1 VGGVIKRLNVLAAL
15 TAALI
20 ASNATAQTFPSKPL
34 RFIVPFPAGGGT
46 DLLARALATKLREAL
61 GQPVVVD
68 NRGGAG
74 GVVGSELAA
83 RAAPDGHTLLLGS
96 PGSLSVNPQ
105 LGKLA
110 YDPVRDFAPV
120 VQATLS
126 PFTLSAHP
134 AMPVN
139 SVKDVIALAKAKPG
153 MLNYGT
159 SGAGAMGHI
168 AGEQFK
174 LLAGLNIV
182 HVPFKGSATATTAL
196 ISGEVQLTFENLPVA
211 LPHARNGK
219 LKILAV
225 GSVERSPTAPELP
238 TMREAGVPGYEAV
251 TCFGVVVPAGT
262 PRPVID
268 RLNRELVRILRET
281 DVRDTLGSRGME
293 IAAGS
298 PEAYGEY
305 LRREFKLF
313 GDIIRKANIRIE

>member
-1 VGGVIKRLNVLAAL
+1 MIKRRNLLVAL
-15 TAALI
+15 TAVLI
-20 ASNATAQTFPSKPL
+20 AANATAQTFPSKPI

-46 DLLARALATKLREAL
+46 DLLARALAVKLREAL
-61 GQPVVVD
+61 GQPVVID

-74 GVVGSELAA
+74 GVVGTELAA

-96 PGSLSVNPQ
+96 PGSLSINPH

-126 PFTLSAHP
+126 PFTLVAHP
-134 AMPVN
+134 AVPVN

-153 MLNYGT
+153 VLNYGT
-159 SGAGAMGHI
+159 SGAGATGHI

-174 LLAGLNIV
+174 LLTGVDIV
-182 HVPFKGSATATTAL
+182 HVPFKGSAIATTGL
-196 ISGEVQLTFENLPVA
+196 IAGEVQLTFENLPVA
-211 LPHARNGK
+211 LPHGRAGK

-225 GSVERSPTAPELP
+225 GSLERSPMAPEVP

-251 TCFGVVVPAGT
+251 TSFGVLVPAGA
-262 PRPVID
+262 PRAVID
-268 RLNRELVRILRET
+268 RLNRELVRILRDT

-293 IAAGS
+293 IVAGS
-298 PEAYGEY
+298 PQSYTEY
-305 LRREFKLF
+305 LRREFNLY
-313 GDIIRKANIRIE
+313 GDIIHRANIRIE